1 MRDSQYCFLNPHAL
15 HPQVLAWI
23 EGKVCGRCRNSSR
36 LSMLTCWNFFPPPSA
51 HTMHL
56 ARRTIKRGG
65 MKDERGFKECRASW
79 KFLERRA
86 EYWAAYG
93 PYRNYQSIR
102 VDEDSRAETS
112 GVLKRMN
119 RFEWGIN
126 GRWHCRG
133 FVFLIGLLY
142 FLFFSSLSIYLSDA
156 KLKSESIFING
167 HNYWC

>member
-1 MRDSQYCFLNPHAL
+1 MRDSQYCFLNPHAYTRKYSRESRAKYAVGAEIA
-15 HPQVLAWI
+15 HVY
-23 EGKVCGRCRNSSR
+23 RCLRVRTSFRPSSTYDA
-36 LSMLTCWNFFPPPSA
+36 SCEEDN
-51 HTMHL
+51 
-56 ARRTIKRGG
+56 KRGG

-119 RFEWGIN
+119 RFERGIN
-126 GRWHCRG
+126 GRWH
-133 FVFLIGLLY
+133 VVAD
-142 FLFFSSLSIYLSDA
+142 LFFNWFALFSFFFLWISRMMQYLNQN
-156 KLKSESIFING
+156 LFL
-167 HNYWC
+167 